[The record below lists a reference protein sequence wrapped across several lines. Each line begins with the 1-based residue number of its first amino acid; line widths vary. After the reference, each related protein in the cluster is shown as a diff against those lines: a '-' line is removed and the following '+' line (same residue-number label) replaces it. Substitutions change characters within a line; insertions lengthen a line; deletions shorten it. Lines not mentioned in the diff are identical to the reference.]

1 MANINLLPW
10 REWERE
16 RKQKE
21 FLTQIAGVLVLGVV
35 MIFGAGQF
43 LDTAIENQDGR
54 NRFLQSKITLL
65 DGKIAEI
72 QMLRKQREDL
82 LARMQVINELQGNRP
97 VIVRVFDEVVQ
108 TLAKGVHYKQLQLEG
123 KTLSV
128 SGIAESNNRISALM
142 RNRPGTGGLP
152 GALLTTTGTRRCQSR
167 KAPTT
172 LTSWWWRAD
181 GVATTGPSWQ
191 QSDSNPLT
199 CIRPRR
205 ERHPANS
212 SAPTRTTGSRV
223 RQ

>member
-43 LDTAIENQDGR
+43 LDTAVENQEGR

-128 SGIAESNNRISALM
+128 SGVAESNNRISALM
-142 RNRPGTGGLP
+142 RNLDASDWFKQPNLKGI
-152 GALLTTTGTRRCQSR
+152 
-167 KAPTT
+167 KEDPTN
-172 LTSWWWRAD
+172 
-181 GVATTGPSWQ
+181 
-191 QSDSNPLT
+191 SDYGEQASTFDLSFAQSNP
-199 CIRPRR
+199 
-205 ERHPANS
+205 NS
-212 SAPTRTTGSRV
+212 TPEEDL
-223 RQ
+223 